1 MIAHEEDYKTDET
14 KADGKA
20 GSSAV
25 NRAKPYNTLLR
36 EEFISYKQEMGYTNK
51 QLAAELGLRSDTSVT
66 KYLNGKP
73 EGDVARL
80 EGLIDDVMRS
90 RMKRMTARESLSAT
104 NVTEEMESA
113 FETIRKTNDL
123 GLIEGPSGIGKSCG
137 GALYVVKNPT
147 CILIVASALQR
158 KGPDLIG
165 LVWDQVKPRNWSPWD
180 GTRLSE
186 IFKKLDGANRMIIVD
201 DAHRLSR
208 RGLEM
213 IFAIHDR
220 TGSPVGLIGF
230 DEHIQNMTKT
240 DGQLYSRIGLK
251 WEVRLKDRE
260 ELAEHL
266 IKQFVPD
273 SGDELKELSAQVIA
287 EQGHAR
293 ALRKQLLLAR
303 EIKDLSEHRRKP
315 VDWRTAFVAAHSK
328 LIRPYDLEK

>member
-1 MIAHEEDYKTDET
+1 MFSPET
-14 KADGKA
+14 PPAAPVVARVK
-20 GSSAV
+20 
-25 NRAKPYNTLLR
+25 NFNPLLR

-51 QLAAELGLRSDTSVT
+51 QLAGELGLRSETAVT

-90 RMKRMTARESLSAT
+90 RMKRMTTRETLAPT

-123 GLIEGPSGIGKSCG
+123 GLIEGASGIGKTCG
-137 GALYVVKNPT
+137 GALYAAKNPT
-147 CILIVASALQR
+147 CIHIVASALQR
-158 KGPDLIG
+158 KGTDVIG
-165 LVWDQVKPRNWSPWD
+165 LLWDQVRPRQWSPWN
-180 GTRLSE
+180 GTRLAE
-186 IFKKLDGANRMIIVD
+186 IFKKLDGASRLIIVD

-220 TGSPVGLIGF
+220 TGSPIGLIGF
-230 DEHIQNMTKT
+230 DEHIQNTAKI
-240 DGQLYSRIGLK
+240 DGQLYSRIGLR

-260 ELAEHL
+260 ELAAHL
-266 IKQFVPD
+266 ISQFVPD
-273 SGDELKELSAQVIA
+273 SGEELKDLALQVIT

-303 EIKDLSEHRRKP
+303 ELKDLAEHRRKAI
-315 VDWRTAFVAAHSK
+315 DWPTAFRAAHSK
-328 LIRPYDLEK
+328 LIRPYELEK

>member
-1 MIAHEEDYKTDET
+1 MFSPET
-14 KADGKA
+14 PPAAPVVARVK
-20 GSSAV
+20 
-25 NRAKPYNTLLR
+25 NFNPLLR

-51 QLAAELGLRSDTSVT
+51 QLAGELGLRSETAVT

-90 RMKRMTARESLSAT
+90 RMKRMTTRETLAPT

-123 GLIEGPSGIGKSCG
+123 GLIEGASGIGKTCG
-137 GALYVVKNPT
+137 GALYAAKNPT
-147 CILIVASALQR
+147 CIHLVASALQR
-158 KGPDLIG
+158 KGTDVIG
-165 LVWDQVKPRNWSPWD
+165 LLWDQVRPRQWSPWN
-180 GTRLSE
+180 GTRLAE
-186 IFKKLDGANRMIIVD
+186 IFKKLDGASRLIIVD

-220 TGSPVGLIGF
+220 TGSPIGLIGF
-230 DEHIQNMTKT
+230 DEHIQNTTKI
-240 DGQLYSRIGLK
+240 DGQLYSRIGLR

-260 ELAEHL
+260 ELAAHL
-266 IKQFVPD
+266 ISQFVPD
-273 SGDELKELSAQVIA
+273 SGEELKDLALQVIT

-303 EIKDLSEHRRKP
+303 ELKDLAEHRRKP
-315 VDWRTAFVAAHSK
+315 IDWVTAFRAAHSK
-328 LIRPYDLEK
+328 LIRPYELEK